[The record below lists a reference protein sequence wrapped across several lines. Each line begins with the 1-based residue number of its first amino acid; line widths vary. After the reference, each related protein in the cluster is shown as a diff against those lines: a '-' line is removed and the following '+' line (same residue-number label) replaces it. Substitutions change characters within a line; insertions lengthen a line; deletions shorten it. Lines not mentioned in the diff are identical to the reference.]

1 MPGDE
6 VEQTNESY
14 ENEQEVWYDKE
25 RTEGYCGEYGKE
37 YPKDEGYQ
45 NDKTDDG
52 YAGEQYDEYG
62 YDQYGQ
68 YYDYY
73 GYDKNAENYDY
84 SQYGYYGYEGWENYY
99 QNYDGYYGYY
109 DEAGV
114 FHNYN
119 ENYNYAYRSNEHLDT
134 SEEVQGDS
142 YKGLGGSVDA
152 YKMITAYT
160 TTATTTA
167 ITTTTAISPA
177 MTFTTSTTTKP
188 LGNHVTPAQKTLP
201 KVDGGLLNKLLPQ
214 LPISLS
220 TTTAAATTTTTTTTI
235 TTTQSSR
242 PLQQPTT
249 PQARPVTA
257 QQRAQ
262 QQATLQQKQQQQQ
275 KPAAGG
281 FGLFGGMN
289 KKGGL
294 FNAMSGITSK
304 MSDTLNTAVKEV
316 SAVAQHANVAAQ
328 QTTKAATAKAAAAAK
343 SAGVVPPSAAQ
354 KVTTPPT
361 AQPKPSGPM
370 APRTTLTKQESVRSD
385 KMPGDEAERHSLATL
400 PEVSD
405 PAYQSDS
412 LDQVR
417 RAAGRMVAGNSK
429 SGNLLVKQCLLSDSY
444 HYYFLRVFFLQ
455 LIYINLRRGF
465 LLSFVYEIYD

>member
-1 MPGDE
+1 MPGD
-6 VEQTNESY
+6 
-14 ENEQEVWYDKE
+14 EQEVWYDKD
-25 RTEGYCGEYGKE
+25 RTEGYYGEYGKE

-114 FHNYN
+114 FHNCN

-142 YKGLGGSVDA
+142 YKGGSLDA

-188 LGNHVTPAQKTLP
+188 LGNHVAPAQKPQP

-220 TTTAAATTTTTTTTI
+220 STTTNAAATTTTTTTTI

-242 PLQQPTT
+242 PLQQPTI

-257 QQRAQ
+257 QQAAQ
-262 QQATLQQKQQQQQ
+262 QHTTMQQKQQQQQQ

-343 SAGVVPPSAAQ
+343 SAGVVPPAAAQ
-354 KVTTPPT
+354 KAPTPPT
-361 AQPKPSGPM
+361 AQPKPSAPM
-370 APRTTLTKQESVRSD
+370 TPRTLTKQESVRSD
-385 KMPGDEAERHSLATL
+385 KMPGDEAERRSLATL

-412 LDQVR
+412 QDQVR
-417 RAAGRMVAGNSK
+417 VAAGSTLYGKREERKLLMFSLSPSFGCAFHTVNVHQFLGNSSK
-429 SGNLLVKQCLLSDSY
+429 IKCRFSLYKAFTGTIT
-444 HYYFLRVFFLQ
+444 F
-455 LIYINLRRGF
+455 
-465 LLSFVYEIYD
+465 